1 MSTTYKTVDALVPA
15 VLAETERPARM
26 DILRANRQL
35 LTQQV
40 LFGVAQQATDLAKA
54 GESDRAEQAFT
65 FGLEAAEAADHPSAL
80 LSLLLQL
87 AEYREKAGP
96 PHAAL
101 DALERACAVARA
113 LIEGGDLTALGHLAN
128 ASARFGELAKA
139 AGQWDRGRA
148 GMSEARRLARR
159 VNARGIELYILG
171 NLIIRS
177 ISGAGE
183 PDFVDS

>member
-1 MSTTYKTVDALVPA
+1 MSTTYTTVDALAPA

-54 GESDRAEQAFT
+54 GESDRAQQAFT

-87 AEYREKAGP
+87 AEFREKAGP
-96 PHAAL
+96 PHA
-101 DALERACAVARA
+101 
-113 LIEGGDLTALGHLAN
+113 
-128 ASARFGELAKA
+128 
-139 AGQWDRGRA
+139 
-148 GMSEARRLARR
+148 
-159 VNARGIELYILG
+159 
-171 NLIIRS
+171 
-177 ISGAGE
+177 
-183 PDFVDS
+183 